1 MSVLMVVA
9 HPDDEVLGAG
19 GTMARH
25 ARAGEPVD
33 ILFLAD
39 GVRARGEA
47 SDVAAGERRMAAAR
61 NAAHVLGARPPRFL
75 NLPDNR
81 LDGMELLDI
90 VQAIEAVIAEIGPDT
105 IYTHHHGDLNID
117 HVLCQRAVLTAC
129 RPQPGSTVRRIFA
142 MEIASST
149 EWNAPDGGFA
159 PTRFVDIVETL
170 EIKQQALRAYAEEMR
185 PFPHARSYE
194 ALEALAR
201 WRGATVGRAA
211 AEAFVVLREIE
222 G

>member
-1 MSVLMVVA
+1 
-9 HPDDEVLGAG
+9 
-19 GTMARH
+19 MARH
-25 ARAGEPVD
+25 ARAGEAVD

-39 GVRARGEA
+39 GVGARGDA
-47 SDVAAGERRMAAAR
+47 ADVAAGERRMAAAR
-61 NAAHVLGARPPRFL
+61 NAAEVLGARPPRFL

-90 VQAIEAVIAEIGPDT
+90 VQAIEAVIAEIKPDT
-105 IYTHHHGDLNID
+105 VYTHHNGDLNID

-129 RPQPGSTVRRIFA
+129 RPQPGSPVRRIFA
-142 MEIASST
+142 MEVASST

-159 PTRFVDIVETL
+159 PTRFVNIADTL
-170 EIKQQALRAYAEEMR
+170 EVKHQALKAYAEEMR

-201 WRGATVGRAA
+201 WRGAAVGCAA
-211 AEAFVVLREIE
+211 AEAFMVLRDIV
-222 G
+222 GP